1 MGRKTTDFIS
11 FDTFIAEILNFGPVP
26 SNTDAVTAADQ
37 YQQACMALMHQYA
50 PVMTAY
56 FLGEAD
62 GKTDRQIYPQ
72 IPRGNNL
79 HKFYSLH
86 TELAE
91 LIKGELLIEAKRGEH
106 SALELDGRDT
116 NKATV
121 KSLHSWYS
129 NRFMQSIPKHYY
141 ESQGINYGDIHF
153 RNTDTSSPY
162 ASHDPEVAGQRSI
175 RSLNETIAVLLHII
189 ANNEKGTKHLKT
201 DKGKLKSTDLARHV
215 CSENSKFKLALVEQS
230 TLTKYFQ
237 TALRTS
243 YNGDSD

>member
-1 MGRKTTDFIS
+1 
-11 FDTFIAEILNFGPVP
+11 
-26 SNTDAVTAADQ
+26 
-37 YQQACMALMHQYA
+37 
-50 PVMTAY
+50 
-56 FLGEAD
+56 
-62 GKTDRQIYPQ
+62 
-72 IPRGNNL
+72 
-79 HKFYSLH
+79 
-86 TELAE
+86 
-91 LIKGELLIEAKRGEH
+91 
-106 SALELDGRDT
+106 
-116 NKATV
+116 
-121 KSLHSWYS
+121 
-129 NRFMQSIPKHYY
+129 MQSIPKHYY